1 MKHALYALAE
11 YTAAAVRIAAGL
23 ALAVNILAAVPAP
36 TAAADPLCNAP
47 GLPPCAPP
55 APFTLT
61 PEQGCAVIMWRTLVP
76 CNWWGYQVPEGTP
89 GSVG

>member
-1 MKHALYALAE
+1 MSTPRRR
-11 YTAAAVRIAAGL
+11 TAALTVGL
-23 ALAVNILAAVPAP
+23 AFLGVLGYGLASEGRAHSDPGAICG
-36 TAAADPLCNAP
+36 TADT
-47 GLPPCAPP
+47 PPCAPP

-61 PEQGCAVIMWRTLVP
+61 PEQGCAIIAWRTLVP

>member
-1 MKHALYALAE
+1 MTRLALSI
-11 YTAAAVRIAAGL
+11 TVVAAAL
-23 ALAVNILAAVPAP
+23 TFSAP
-36 TAAADPLCNAP
+36 VHADPPMCNAP

-61 PEQGCAVIMWRTLVP
+61 PAQGCAMIMWRTLVP
-76 CNWWGYQVPEGTP
+76 CNWWGAQVPEGTP